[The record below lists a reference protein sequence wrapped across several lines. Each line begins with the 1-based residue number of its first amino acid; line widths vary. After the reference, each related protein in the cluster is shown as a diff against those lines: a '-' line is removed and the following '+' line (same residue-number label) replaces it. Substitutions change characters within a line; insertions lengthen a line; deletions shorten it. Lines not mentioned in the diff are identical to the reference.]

1 MSSIKKAVVAAL
13 IATGGVV
20 LVAFLSFA
28 LVPGAA
34 VERMLNGFLEQ
45 KFSVGLKSNGF
56 GKVFPFGVRIE
67 KPVFFSVEDS
77 RGIVSL
83 DRLTIRFKPLNLLY
97 GELRFDAIMEH
108 GAGMA
113 SSRISVG
120 RNSAHAEAALK
131 DMGVKAFH
139 DEAGADGFLTDGLIS
154 GNLNITIYND
164 RARCP
169 EGSMRLTALGL
180 EFGGLYAGMPG
191 MAGKMDAKAAADL
204 NGCSLT
210 LNDIWLTS
218 ERMRSRVSG
227 AISLSGDIKKSGL
240 DLYVEVFPE
249 KAGEAM
255 MMLFSGYKRTR
266 NSYSMQ
272 IKGTVETPRIEGRA
286 AL

>member
-1 MSSIKKAVVAAL
+1 MSKIKKAVAAAL

-34 VERMLNGFLEQ
+34 VERMLNGALRQ
-45 KFSVGLKSNGF
+45 KFSAGLKSDGL
-56 GKVFPFGVRIE
+56 KKEFPFGVRLE
-67 KPVFFSVEDS
+67 KPVFFSIADS
-77 RGIVSL
+77 RGIVRL

-97 GELRFDAIMEH
+97 GELRFDAIMEF

-113 SSRISVG
+113 SSSISVG
-120 RNSAHAEAALK
+120 RNSAHAEAVLK
-131 DMGVKAFH
+131 DMGVKAFY
-139 DEAGADGFLTDGLIS
+139 DETGANGLLADGVIS
-154 GNLNITIYND
+154 GDLNITLYND
-164 RARCP
+164 RGRCP
-169 EGSMRLTALGL
+169 EGSLRLTALNL

-191 MAGKMDAKAAADL
+191 FAGKMDAKAAADL
-204 NGCSLT
+204 NGCTLA

-218 ERMRSRVSG
+218 ERMRSRVHG

-240 DLYVEVFPE
+240 DLHVEVFPE
-249 KAGEAM
+249 KAGESM
-255 MMLFSGYKRTR
+255 MRLFSGYKRTM

-272 IKGTVETPRIEGRA
+272 IRGTVETPHIEGQA